1 MSLKSPLYNEHV
13 ALGASFTDFS
23 GWEMPLHYGS
33 IINEHNAVRSSVG
46 IFDISHMGTIFVS
59 GKGANEWL
67 EDCLANQV
75 SDLSPLQSQYSF
87 LLNASG
93 GVIDDLIIY
102 CLAENVYLIVP
113 NASGVDSVFDF
124 LKQRL
129 PDESVKLENRSGSMV
144 SIAVQGK
151 CSEEL
156 MNVVFPS
163 IQFKQ
168 LKKNKLAVMEG
179 ASDSIVIARTG
190 YTGSDGFEIFTDID
204 QGIQLWKSLFNAD
217 LDIYVSPC
225 GLGSR
230 DTLRIEAGYPLYGS
244 ELTEALSPIQAG
256 LGFFLKKSLRKSLQA
271 NLNEDDPKICFYKVL
286 EKAPPPRQGY
296 GLFHDDIKIGV
307 VTSGSISP
315 TTQKGIGFALVDSN
329 VSLNLAGKY
338 TVLIRNKKYSLM
350 FTKRG
355 II

>member
-1 MSLKSPLYNEHV
+1 MSLKSPLYKEHV
-13 ALGASFTDFS
+13 ALGASFTNFS

-33 IINEHNAVRSSVG
+33 ILNEHKAVRSSVG

-59 GKGANEWL
+59 GQGATDWL
-67 EDCLANQV
+67 EAYLANQV
-75 SDLSPLQSQYSF
+75 SDLQQLQSQYSF

-129 PDESVKLENRSGSMV
+129 PEDSVKLENRSGSMV
-144 SIAVQGK
+144 SIAIQGK
-151 CSEEL
+151 SSEAL
-156 MNVVFPS
+156 MHAIFSS
-163 IQFKQ
+163 IKFKE
-168 LKKNKLAVMEG
+168 LKKNQLAVIEG
-179 ASDSIVIARTG
+179 FVDSIVIARTG
-190 YTGSDGFEIFTDID
+190 YTGSDGFEVFTDRD
-204 QGIQLWKSLFNAD
+204 QGLQLWKSFLNSN
-217 LDIYVSPC
+217 LDIDVYPC

-230 DTLRIEAGYPLYGS
+230 DTLRIEAGYPLYGN
-244 ELTEALSPIQAG
+244 ELTETLTPIQAG
-256 LGFFLKKSLRKSLQA
+256 LSLFLKKSLKESLQA
-271 NLNEDDPKICFYKVL
+271 NLNKDAPKISFYKIL
-286 EKAPPPRQGY
+286 EKAPPPRKGY
-296 GLFHDDIKIGV
+296 ELFYDTKKIGV

-315 TTQKGIGFALVDSN
+315 TTKKGIGFALVDSN
-329 VSLNLAGKY
+329 VSLNEADKY
-338 TVLIRNKKYSLM
+338 TILIRNKKYSLM